1 MFDISKVDSNFKI
14 KKRINRDDIEF
25 YKVDEEPFKIYGIF
39 KENGMY
45 KRLPE
50 SVAKTVNEGVYNLHT
65 HTSGG
70 RLRFI
75 TDSPYIAIHTIMNN
89 ICKMCHFAFTGSIA
103 FDLYVDNNYA
113 QTFIPP
119 IDITDGYES
128 IVDFGEKKQREI
140 TINFPLYSGVNE
152 LYVGLQEGSSVSEAA
167 PYKNE
172 KPIVY
177 YGSSITQGGCASRPG
192 MSYQAMIARE
202 FNYDY
207 INLGFSGSAKAEPAI
222 AEYIANLDMS
232 MFVYDYDY
240 NSPTAAHLKESHER
254 AFKIIREKNP
264 ELPVIIMSR
273 PKHILTK
280 EEQERRHIIENTY
293 LNAVNAGDKNVYF
306 LDGAALTELC
316 QENGTVDNCHPT
328 DFGFASIAKALSEVL
343 KNINI

>member
-14 KKRINRDDIEF
+14 EKRINRDDIEF
-25 YKVDEEPFKIYGIF
+25 HKVDEAPFKIYGIF
-39 KENGMY
+39 KENGAY

-50 SVAKTVNEGVYNLHT
+50 SIAKTVNEGVYNLHART
-65 HTSGG
+65 AGG
-70 RLRFI
+70 RLKFV
-75 TDSPYIAIHTIMNN
+75 TDSPYIAIHASMNG

-103 FDLYVDNNYA
+103 FDLYADNNYV

-119 IDITDGYES
+119 FEIEDGYES
-128 IVDFGEKKQREI
+128 IIDMGEKKLREI
-140 TINFPLYSGVNE
+140 TINFPLYSGVND
-152 LYVGLQEGSSVSEAA
+152 LYIGLQEGSLIAEAA
-167 PYKNE
+167 PYKNK

-192 MSYQAMIARE
+192 MSYQAIISRT

-232 MFVYDYDY
+232 AFVYDYDY
-240 NSPTAAHLKESHER
+240 NSPTTEHLKESHER

-273 PKHILTK
+273 PKHILTE
-280 EEQERRHIIENTY
+280 EEQERRNIIETTY
-293 LNAVNAGDKNVYF
+293 KNAVAAGDKNVYF

-316 QENGTVDNCHPT
+316 KENGTVDNCH
-328 DFGFASIAKALSEVL
+328 
-343 KNINI
+343 